1 MNIILKI
8 ERTRY
13 IRMQI
18 IKYFI
23 LFLILVFS
31 SMIGKFISKRY
42 VYRLQE
48 LEEMKNT
55 LNILKN
61 KIKFT
66 YEPIPDI
73 FKEISNNSNKNI
85 GQIFKKAEEKMEKTT
100 ADVAWEQAVEETNN
114 NLKEEDKN
122 VLKMLSK
129 LLGQTDTD
137 GQISQIEIT
146 ENFLEG
152 QIKAAMEAKQ
162 KNERLYTRLG
172 TIVGL
177 AIVIVLC

>member
-1 MNIILKI
+1 
-8 ERTRY
+8 
-13 IRMQI
+13 MQI

-31 SMIGKFISKRY
+31 SMIGRFISKRY

-55 LNILKN
+55 LNILKS

-66 YEPIPDI
+66 YEPIPNI
-73 FKEISNNSNKNI
+73 FEEISKNSSKNI
-85 GQIFKKAEEKMEKTT
+85 GQIFEKAKEKMNKTT
-100 ADVAWEQAVEETNN
+100 ADIAWNQAIEETNN

-146 ENFLEG
+146 EEFLEG
-152 QIKAAMEAKQ
+152 QIKEAVEAKQ
-162 KNERLYTRLG
+162 KNEKLYTRLG
-172 TIVGL
+172 TIIGL
-177 AIVIVLC
+177 SIVIVLC

>member
-1 MNIILKI
+1 MLGVKILIYSSIFLVCSIIGLLKS
-8 ERTRY
+8 
-13 IRMQI
+13 Q
-18 IKYFI
+18 K
-23 LFLILVFS
+23 
-31 SMIGKFISKRY
+31 Y
-42 VYRLQE
+42 VYRVEELQE
-48 LEEMKNT
+48 FKNA
-55 LNILKN
+55 LNMFKT

-152 QIKAAMEAKQ
+152 QIKDAMEAKQ

>member
-1 MNIILKI
+1 
-8 ERTRY
+8 
-13 IRMQI
+13 MQF
-18 IKYFI
+18 IKYCMLFFV
-23 LFLILVFS
+23 FLIATL
-31 SMIGKFISKRY
+31 IGKNISQKY
-42 VYRLQE
+42 KFRLDE
-48 LEEMKNT
+48 LEELKNA
-55 LNILKN
+55 LNIFKS

-152 QIKAAMEAKQ
+152 QIKDAMEAKQ

>member
-73 FKEISNNSNKNI
+73 FKEIS
-85 GQIFKKAEEKMEKTT
+85 

-152 QIKAAMEAKQ
+152 QIKDAMEAKQ

>member
-1 MNIILKI
+1 
-8 ERTRY
+8 
-13 IRMQI
+13 MQI

-31 SMIGKFISKRY
+31 SMIGRFISKRY

-55 LNILKN
+55 LNILKS

-66 YEPIPDI
+66 YEPIPNI
-73 FKEISNNSNKNI
+73 FEEISKNSSKNI
-85 GQIFKKAEEKMEKTT
+85 GQIFEKAKEKMNKTT
-100 ADVAWEQAVEETNN
+100 ADIAWNQAIEETNN

-146 ENFLEG
+146 EEFLEG
-152 QIKAAMEAKQ
+152 QIKEAVDAKQ
-162 KNERLYTRLG
+162 KNEKLYTRLG
-172 TIVGL
+172 TIIGL

>member
-1 MNIILKI
+1 
-8 ERTRY
+8 
-13 IRMQI
+13 MQI

-73 FKEISNNSNKNI
+73 FSQISGSINPSV
-85 GQIFKKAEEKMEKTT
+85 GSIFKIASYNMKFFPAGDAWNKAVDT
-100 ADVAWEQAVEETNN
+100 DILNIS
-114 NLKEEDKN
+114 LEDKGA
-122 VLKMLSK
+122 LKNLSK
-129 LLGQTDTD
+129 LLGETDID
-137 GQISQIEIT
+137 GQLSQIEVT
-146 ENFLEG
+146 TSFLDEQIRKAEKEKEKSEG
-152 QIKAAMEAKQ
+152 MYRK
-162 KNERLYTRLG
+162 LG
-172 TIVGL
+172 MIVGL
-177 AIVIVLC
+177 GIVIILI

>member
-1 MNIILKI
+1 
-8 ERTRY
+8 
-13 IRMQI
+13 MQI

-48 LEEMKNT
+48 LEEMKN
-55 LNILKN
+55 
-61 KIKFT
+61 T

-152 QIKAAMEAKQ
+152 QIKDAMEAKQ

>member
-1 MNIILKI
+1 MEILKYIILF
-8 ERTRY
+8 
-13 IRMQI
+13 
-18 IKYFI
+18 FI
-23 LFLILVFS
+23 FGTTSFIGIL
-31 SMIGKFISKRY
+31 ISKKYSNR
-42 VYRLQE
+42 VKELQE
-48 LEEMKNT
+48 MKSA
-55 LNILKN
+55 LSMFES

-152 QIKAAMEAKQ
+152 QIKDAMEAKQ

>member
-1 MNIILKI
+1 MQIVKYIILF
-8 ERTRY
+8 
-13 IRMQI
+13 
-18 IKYFI
+18 FI
-23 LFLILVFS
+23 LVISTLIGRL
-31 SMIGKFISKRY
+31 MAKKY
-42 VYRLQE
+42 VHRLEE
-48 LEEMKNT
+48 LEDTKAA
-55 LNILKN
+55 LNMLKS

-73 FKEISNNSNKNI
+73 FKEISKNSSKNI

-100 ADVAWEQAVEETNN
+100 ADVAWKQAVEETNN

-152 QIKAAMEAKQ
+152 QIKDAMEAKQ

>member
-1 MNIILKI
+1 MI
-8 ERTRY
+8 EGRNAVLEAFRSG
-13 IRMQI
+13 
-18 IKYFI
+18 KCVDKLFI
-23 LFLILVFS
+23 LDGCQDGPVRTIAREARKHDTIVKFVPKERLDSMSETGAHQGVIAQVAAYDYSTVEDIL
-31 SMIGKFISKRY
+31 
-42 VYRLQE
+42 
-48 LEEMKNT
+48 
-55 LNILKN
+55 
-61 KIKFT
+61 
-66 YEPIPDI
+66 
-73 FKEISNNSNKNI
+73 
-85 GQIFKKAEEKMEKTT
+85 KKAEEKMEKTT

-129 LLGQTDTD
+129 LLGKTDTD

>member
-1 MNIILKI
+1 MKKVLK
-8 ERTRY
+8 
-13 IRMQI
+13 
-18 IKYFI
+18 
-23 LFLILVFS
+23 LS
-31 SMIGKFISKRY
+31 SLAIVLMA
-42 VYRLQE
+42 L
-48 LEEMKNT
+48 LT
-55 LNILKN
+55 LTACAPKA
-61 KIKFT
+61 
-66 YEPIPDI
+66 D
-73 FKEISNNSNKNI
+73 
-85 GQIFKKAEEKMEKTT
+85 KAEEKMEKTT

-152 QIKAAMEAKQ
+152 QIKDAMEAKQ

>member
-85 GQIFKKAEEKMEKTT
+85 GQIFKKAEEKMEKQLQM
-100 ADVAWEQAVEETNN
+100 WLGN
-114 NLKEEDKN
+114 
-122 VLKMLSK
+122 K
-129 LLGQTDTD
+129 L
-137 GQISQIEIT
+137 
-146 ENFLEG
+146 
-152 QIKAAMEAKQ
+152 
-162 KNERLYTRLG
+162 
-172 TIVGL
+172 
-177 AIVIVLC
+177 

>member
-129 LLGQTDTD
+129 LLGKTDTD

>member
-1 MNIILKI
+1 MLGVKILIYSSIFLVCSIIGLLKS
-8 ERTRY
+8 
-13 IRMQI
+13 Q
-18 IKYFI
+18 K
-23 LFLILVFS
+23 
-31 SMIGKFISKRY
+31 Y
-42 VYRLQE
+42 VYRVEELQE
-48 LEEMKNT
+48 FKNA
-55 LNILKN
+55 LNMFKT

-85 GQIFKKAEEKMEKTT
+85 GRIFKKAEEKMEKTT

-152 QIKAAMEAKQ
+152 QIKDAMEAKQ

>member
-1 MNIILKI
+1 
-8 ERTRY
+8 
-13 IRMQI
+13 
-18 IKYFI
+18 
-23 LFLILVFS
+23 
-31 SMIGKFISKRY
+31 
-42 VYRLQE
+42 
-48 LEEMKNT
+48 MKNT

-152 QIKAAMEAKQ
+152 QIKDAMEAKQ
-162 KNERLYTRLG
+162 KNERLYTRRSEEHTSELQSR
-172 TIVGL
+172 
-177 AIVIVLC
+177 

>member
-1 MNIILKI
+1 
-8 ERTRY
+8 
-13 IRMQI
+13 MQF
-18 IKYFI
+18 IKYCMLFFV
-23 LFLILVFS
+23 FLIATL
-31 SMIGKFISKRY
+31 IGKNISQKY
-42 VYRLQE
+42 KFRLDE
-48 LEEMKNT
+48 LEELKNA
-55 LNILKN
+55 LNIFKS

-85 GQIFKKAEEKMEKTT
+85 GQIYKKAEEKMEKTT

-152 QIKAAMEAKQ
+152 QIKDAMEAKQ

>member
-1 MNIILKI
+1 
-8 ERTRY
+8 
-13 IRMQI
+13 MQI

-31 SMIGKFISKRY
+31 SMIGRFISKRY

-55 LNILKN
+55 LNILKS

-66 YEPIPDI
+66 YEPIPNI
-73 FKEISNNSNKNI
+73 FEEISKNSSRNI
-85 GQIFKKAEEKMEKTT
+85 GQIFEKAKEKMNKTT
-100 ADVAWEQAVEETNN
+100 ADIAWNQAIEETNN

-146 ENFLEG
+146 EEFLEG
-152 QIKAAMEAKQ
+152 QIKEAVEAKQ
-162 KNERLYTRLG
+162 KNEKLYTRLG
-172 TIVGL
+172 TIIGL
-177 AIVIVLC
+177 AIVIILC

>member
-1 MNIILKI
+1 
-8 ERTRY
+8 
-13 IRMQI
+13 MQI

-31 SMIGKFISKRY
+31 SMIGKFISKKY

-152 QIKAAMEAKQ
+152 QIKDAMEAKQ
-162 KNERLYTRLG
+162 KNEKLYTRLG

>member
-1 MNIILKI
+1 
-8 ERTRY
+8 
-13 IRMQI
+13 MQI

-31 SMIGKFISKRY
+31 SMIGRFISKRY

-55 LNILKN
+55 LNILKS
-61 KIKFT
+61 KIKFK
-66 YEPIPDI
+66 YEPIPNI
-73 FKEISNNSNKNI
+73 FEEISKNSSKNI
-85 GQIFKKAEEKMEKTT
+85 GQIFEKAKEKMNKTT
-100 ADVAWEQAVEETNN
+100 ADIAWNQAIEETNN

-146 ENFLEG
+146 EEFLEG
-152 QIKAAMEAKQ
+152 QIKEAVEAKQ
-162 KNERLYTRLG
+162 KNEKLYTRLG
-172 TIVGL
+172 TIIGL

>member
-1 MNIILKI
+1 MH
-8 ERTRY
+8 
-13 IRMQI
+13 
-18 IKYFI
+18 
-23 LFLILVFS
+23 
-31 SMIGKFISKRY
+31 GK
-42 VYRLQE
+42 
-48 LEEMKNT
+48 T
-55 LNILKN
+55 L
-61 KIKFT
+61 
-66 YEPIPDI
+66 
-73 FKEISNNSNKNI
+73 KEISNNSNKNI

-152 QIKAAMEAKQ
+152 QIKDAMEAKQ

>member
-1 MNIILKI
+1 
-8 ERTRY
+8 
-13 IRMQI
+13 MQI

-122 VLKMLSK
+122 V
-129 LLGQTDTD
+129 
-137 GQISQIEIT
+137 
-146 ENFLEG
+146 
-152 QIKAAMEAKQ
+152 
-162 KNERLYTRLG
+162 
-172 TIVGL
+172 
-177 AIVIVLC
+177 